1 MVHCTW
7 ELGVVESVTRMCILL
22 TRHFFFFNFVCKIV
36 WQVHPS
42 TIERDDLPKHSAMDA
57 NPDAVALL
65 EMANRKMYSKDVR
78 TPENVYADD

>member
-1 MVHCTW
+1 
-7 ELGVVESVTRMCILL
+7 
-22 TRHFFFFNFVCKIV
+22 
-36 WQVHPS
+36 
-42 TIERDDLPKHSAMDA
+42 MDA